1 MGLRARERLRVWPPQ
16 PNQEQQLT
24 VRIETIEQLRAVL
37 GHPNE
42 TTQAKICSR
51 LTSQAIE
58 FVRRSPLL
66 ILATADRNGMP
77 TASPKGDAPGF
88 VHVQGDDTLLIP
100 ERLGNKLASSFRNL
114 LDNPRAGL
122 FFFVPRC
129 VETLRISGTAELLHD
144 AALAEQ
150 LQAMG
155 KPALLTMRVRV
166 TEAYFQCG
174 KALIRSSFWKP
185 ESWPAETAISF
196 GREIG
201 DNLGKGA
208 VFASELDARVQQ
220 RYCDSLY

>member
-1 MGLRARERLRVWPPQ
+1 M
-16 PNQEQQLT
+16 
-24 VRIETIEQLRAVL
+24 RIENVEQLRAVL

-42 TTQAKICSR
+42 TTQAKIYSR
-51 LTSQAIE
+51 LTDQAIG
-58 FVRRSPLL
+58 FIKRSPLM
-66 ILATADRNGMP
+66 IVATADRNGMP

-88 VHVQGDDTLLIP
+88 VHVAGDDTLLVP
-100 ERLGNKLASSFRNL
+100 ERRGNKLVSSFRNIL
-114 LDNPRAGL
+114 ENPRVGL

-150 LQAMG
+150 LKAMG
-155 KPALLTMRVRV
+155 KPALLTMRVHV

-174 KALIRSSFWKP
+174 KALIRSSLWKP
-185 ESWPAETAISF
+185 ESWSTESAVSF

-201 DNLGKGA
+201 DNLGKDA
-208 VFASELDARVQQ
+208 AFASELDDRIQQ